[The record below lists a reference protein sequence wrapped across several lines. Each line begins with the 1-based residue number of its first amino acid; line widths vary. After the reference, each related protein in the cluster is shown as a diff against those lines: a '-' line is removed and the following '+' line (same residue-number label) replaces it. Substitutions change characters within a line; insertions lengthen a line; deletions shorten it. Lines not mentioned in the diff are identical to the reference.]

1 MIPDSF
7 IQELKASCDIEDV
20 VSAYVKLTRKGK
32 NLVGLCPFHSE
43 KTGSFFVYPQTQ
55 SFYCFGCGAG
65 GDTITFLRRIENLEY
80 VEAVKLLAQKAGIPV
95 PEDSM
100 DNSGARLKAR
110 TLEINRETA
119 RFYHQCLISEQGKDA
134 YRYLI
139 ERGRT
144 PKIIRRFG
152 LGYAPDDWNSL
163 VDHLK
168 GKGFREEEMVASG
181 ICARSKNGGLYDRFR
196 GRVIFPIIDLRGN
209 VVAFGG
215 RAMGDRGPKY
225 LNSSDTPV
233 FKKSKNLFAL
243 NFAKASKAPNLI
255 LAEGYMDVIAIHQAG
270 FDNAVATL
278 GTSLTE
284 EQARIIAQY
293 TDTIIIAYDS
303 DNAGQAATKRAINIF
318 SEVGVKVNVL
328 TIPDA
333 KDPDEYL
340 KKFGP
345 ERFQLL
351 LEGCTNALEFEITKL
366 RKKYDMETAD
376 GKVGFLKDFARL
388 MADIRNPLEREVYLT
403 RTAEE
408 LGVSPAAIT
417 AQITSIQQGRKR
429 AQAKKE
435 KNDTSIYI
443 GDIAAGR
450 KDLDRRRN
458 LKYAVAEE
466 RIIEILIKN
475 PDYVSYFL
483 QNMKPEDF
491 VTEINREIAVLLC
504 ERIQTHRSVE
514 PMALSGE
521 LSGEAM
527 DRLSAILASETIQR
541 AERSQLD
548 EYMAILKEH
557 SNAKSEQDIAKMDPD
572 EFKHYVDSLT
582 AKKK

>member
-7 IQELKASCDIEDV
+7 IQELKASCDIEDI
-20 VSAYVKLTRKGK
+20 VSSYVKLTRKGK

-43 KTGSFFVYPQTQ
+43 KTGSFYIYPQTQ

-65 GDTITFLRRIENLEY
+65 GDTITFLKRIENLEY
-80 VEAVKLLAQKAGIPV
+80 VEAVKLLAQRAGLTL
-95 PEDSM
+95 PEDSV
-100 DNSGARLKAR
+100 DDRSARLKAR

-119 RFYHQCLISEQGKDA
+119 RFYHQCLISDVGKEA
-134 YRYLI
+134 YQYLI

-168 GKGFREEEMVASG
+168 SKGFREDELVASG
-181 ICARSKNGGLYDRFR
+181 ICGRTKKGGLYDRFR

-243 NFAKASKAPNLI
+243 NFAKSSKAPNLI

-293 TDTIIIAYDS
+293 TDTIVIAYDS

-318 SEVGVKVNVL
+318 SEVGVKVNIL
-328 TIPDA
+328 SIPNA
-333 KDPDEYL
+333 KDPDEFL

-345 ERFQLL
+345 ERFQMLI
-351 LEGCTNALEFEITKL
+351 EGCTNALEFEIAKIRSKFDVSTS
-366 RKKYDMETAD
+366 D
-376 GKVGFLKDFARL
+376 GKVSFLKEFARL
-388 MADIRNPLEREVYLT
+388 MADIRNPLEREVYLSKI
-403 RTAEE
+403 AEE
-408 LGVSPAAIT
+408 LNVSPLAIT
-417 AQITSIQQGRKR
+417 SQITSIQKGRR
-429 AQAKKE
+429 SAQAKKE

-443 GDIAAGR
+443 GDIASGR
-450 KDLDRRRN
+450 KDMDRKRN

-466 RIIEILIKN
+466 HIIEILMKN
-475 PDYVSYFL
+475 QDYVPYF
-483 QNMKPEDF
+483 MKQCGPSEF
-491 VTEINREIAVLLC
+491 VTEINREIATLIC
-504 ERIQTHRSVE
+504 QRIADHRSVE
-514 PMALSGE
+514 PMALSE
-521 LSGEAM
+521 SLSGEAM
-527 DRLSAILASETIQR
+527 DRLSGILASQTMQR

-548 EYMAILKEH
+548 EYIAILKEH
-557 SNAKSEQDIAKMDPD
+557 RSQRSSQDIAQMDP
-572 EFKHYVDSLT
+572 EEYLRYVESLK
-582 AKKK
+582 AKKS

>member
-7 IQELKASCDIEDV
+7 IQDLKASSDIEDI
-20 VSAYVKLTRKGK
+20 VSGYVKLTRKGK

-43 KTGSFFVYPQTQ
+43 KTGSFYIYPQTQ

-80 VEAVKLLAQKAGIPV
+80 VEAVKLLAQKVGVPV
-95 PEDSM
+95 PEDSV
-100 DNSGARLKAR
+100 DDTASRLKAR

-119 RFYHQCLISEQGKDA
+119 RFYHQCLVSDA
-134 YRYLI
+134 GREAYQYLI
-139 ERGRT
+139 DRGRT

-168 GKGFREEEMVASG
+168 SKGFREDEMVASG
-181 ICARSKNGGLYDRFR
+181 ICGRTKKGGLYDRFR

-215 RAMGDRGPKY
+215 RAMGERGPKY

-293 TDTIIIAYDS
+293 TDTIVIAYDS

-328 TIPDA
+328 SIPDA

-345 ERFQLL
+345 ERFRHLI
-351 LEGCTNALEFEITKL
+351 EGCTNALEFEIAKI
-366 RKKYDMETAD
+366 RSKYDVSTPD
-376 GKVGFLKDFARL
+376 GKISFLKEFARL

-403 RTAEE
+403 KTAEE
-408 LGVSPAAIT
+408 LGVTASAIT
-417 AQITSIQQGRKR
+417 AQINSIQKGRKS
-429 AQAKKE
+429 AQSRKE
-435 KNDTSIYI
+435 RNDTSIYI
-443 GDIAAGR
+443 GDMASGCKDMER
-450 KDLDRRRN
+450 KRN
-458 LKYAVAEE
+458 LKFAVAEE
-466 RIIEILIKN
+466 RVIEILMKN
-475 PDYVSYFL
+475 QDYVPYFL
-483 QNMKPEDF
+483 KKCQPAEF
-491 VTEINREIAVLLC
+491 VTEVNKEIVSCICTRVMANRPAD
-504 ERIQTHRSVE
+504 TMS
-514 PMALSGE
+514 MSSE
-521 LSGEAM
+521 LSNEAM
-527 DRLSAILASETIQR
+527 DRLSGILASDTIQR

-548 EYMAILKEH
+548 EYIHILKEY
-557 SNAKSEQDIAKMDPD
+557 SQQRSEKEISDMDSD
-572 EFKHYVDSLT
+572 EYLRYVESLK
-582 AKKK
+582 AKKR

>member
-7 IQELKASCDIEDV
+7 IQDLKASCDIEDV

-65 GDTITFLRRIENLEY
+65 GDTISFLRRIENLDY
-80 VEAVKLLAQKAGIPV
+80 VEAIRLLAQKAGVAV
-95 PEDSM
+95 PEDSV
-100 DNSGARLKAR
+100 DDSGARLKAR
-110 TLEINRETA
+110 TLEINRATA
-119 RFYHQCLISEQGKDA
+119 RFYHQCLISEVGKDA

-139 ERGRT
+139 ERGRS
-144 PKIIRRFG
+144 PKIIRHFG

-168 GKGFREEEMVASG
+168 SKGFREEELVASG
-181 ICARSKNGGLYDRFR
+181 ICGRTKKGTLYDRFR

-215 RAMGDRGPKY
+215 RAMGERGPKY

-345 ERFQLL
+345 ERFQML
-351 LEGCTNALEFEITKL
+351 LEGCTNALEFEIAKI
-366 RKKYDMETAD
+366 RGKYDVSTAD
-376 GKVGFLKDFARL
+376 GKVSFLKDFAKL
-388 MADIRNPLEREVYLT
+388 LADIRNPLEREVYLSK
-403 RTAEE
+403 TAEE
-408 LGVSPAAIT
+408 LGVAPAAIM
-417 AQITSIQQGRKR
+417 AQINSIQKGRKN
-429 AQAKKE
+429 AQARKE
-435 KNDTSIYI
+435 KNDISIYI
-443 GDIAAGR
+443 GDIASGR
-450 KDLDRRRN
+450 KDMERKRN

-466 RIIEILIKN
+466 HIIEILMKN
-475 PDYVSYFL
+475 PDYVPYF
-483 QNMKPEDF
+483 MKNCAPSEF
-491 VTEINREIAVLLC
+491 VTEVNREIVTLLC
-504 ERIQTHRSVE
+504 DRIQAHRSVE
-514 PMALSGE
+514 PMALSAD
-521 LSGEAM
+521 LSEGAM
-527 DRLSAILASETIQR
+527 DRLSGILASETIQR
-541 AERSQLD
+541 ADRAQLD
-548 EYMAILKEH
+548 EYIRILKEH
-557 SNAKSEQDIAKMDPD
+557 SQQRSEQEIRDMDPG
-572 EFKHYVDSLT
+572 EYLRYVESLK
-582 AKKK
+582 ARKS

>member
-1 MIPDSF
+1 M
-7 IQELKASCDIEDV
+7 A
-20 VSAYVKLTRKGK
+20 
-32 NLVGLCPFHSE
+32 
-43 KTGSFFVYPQTQ
+43 
-55 SFYCFGCGAG
+55 
-65 GDTITFLRRIENLEY
+65 
-80 VEAVKLLAQKAGIPV
+80 
-95 PEDSM
+95 
-100 DNSGARLKAR
+100 
-110 TLEINRETA
+110 
-119 RFYHQCLISEQGKDA
+119 
-134 YRYLI
+134 
-139 ERGRT
+139 
-144 PKIIRRFG
+144 
-152 LGYAPDDWNSL
+152 
-163 VDHLK
+163 
-168 GKGFREEEMVASG
+168 
-181 ICARSKNGGLYDRFR
+181 
-196 GRVIFPIIDLRGN
+196 
-209 VVAFGG
+209 
-215 RAMGDRGPKY
+215 
-225 LNSSDTPV
+225 
-233 FKKSKNLFAL
+233 
-243 NFAKASKAPNLI
+243 
-255 LAEGYMDVIAIHQAG
+255 VIAIHQAA
-270 FDNAVATL
+270 FDNAGATL
-278 GTSLTE
+278 GSSLTE

-366 RKKYDMETAD
+366 RKKYDTETAD

-483 QNMKPEDF
+483 QNMRPEDF